1 MADSSSRPAG
11 SAEPPTTTVRPAPDR
26 ATDDEIAAA
35 AAALRRG
42 ELVAFPTETV
52 YGLGADAANPTAIAQ
67 VFAAKGRPADH
78 PLIVHLAD
86 AAQLDDW
93 AVDVPDAA
101 RRLAERFWPG
111 PLTLIL
117 RRHPRVP
124 TAVTG
129 GQDTIGL
136 RVPRHPVAHALLE
149 AFGGGIAAPS
159 ANRFGR
165 VSPTTRDRVVAELG
179 DVVGTILEGGDC
191 EVGLESTIV
200 DLSGDRPRLLRPG
213 GIGTAELAEVLDAT
227 PTREGTGAPRTPGR
241 LPSHYAPTTPVR
253 VVDRDALD
261 PAVAALTGAGH
272 RVAVLRRA
280 RGHEPVDRSAAQ
292 PADPLVE
299 VLPLPGEP
307 VAYGRA
313 LYRRLAEVDRLGCD
327 VALVERPPART
338 GWEAVHDRLGRSEGV
353 DPHTPRAVLVVST
366 GAADAADP
374 AGDAHGAAEGLRAT
388 VREARAAVQDAP
400 VMLLGAWVVAARP
413 GPAPGAASPL
423 PSVLPAVRG
432 ERPVH
437 LGPPVAAG
445 PGWTLLRL
453 DASDENLGIPVGRV
467 ELALA
472 LDAAEHAPGRTAGH
486 GTFHPAGDDA
496 VALAADAR
504 ALEQRGVAVGAAVS
518 AS

>member
-1 MADSSSRPAG
+1 MSQTPLPGAAG
-11 SAEPPTTTVRPAPDR
+11 VPHPTGAGGTVR
-26 ATDDEIAAA
+26 ATDAEVADA

-52 YGLGADAANPTAIAQ
+52 YGLGADAADPAAVAK

-78 PLIVHLAD
+78 PLIVHLAS

-93 AVDVPDAA
+93 AVDVPDVA
-101 RRLAERFWPG
+101 RRLAARFWPG

-149 AFGGGIAAPS
+149 AFGGGVAAPS

-213 GIGTAELAEVLDAT
+213 GIGAEELAEVLDAV

-241 LPSHYAPTTPVR
+241 LPSHYAPATPVR
-253 VVDRDALD
+253 VVDPDALD
-261 PAVAALTGAGH
+261 DAVSGLVAVGRRVVVLRVEGGGAGGGAGGDAVAPVLSLPAEPAG
-272 RVAVLRRA
+272 
-280 RGHEPVDRSAAQ
+280 
-292 PADPLVE
+292 
-299 VLPLPGEP
+299 
-307 VAYGRA
+307 YGRA
-313 LYRRLAEVDRLGCD
+313 LYGRLADVDGLAGD
-327 VALVERPPART
+327 VVLVERPPARA
-338 GWEAVHDRLGRSEGV
+338 GWEAVHDRLGRAEGV
-353 DPHTPRAVLVVST
+353 DPHALRAVLVVGRSPDE
-366 GAADAADP
+366 GPADAVGALAD
-374 AGDAHGAAEGLRAT
+374 LRARHAT
-388 VREARAAVQDAP
+388 DEAVPALLLGVWAAIDTEEEAAWRAARASARRAS
-400 VMLLGAWVVAARP
+400 RP
-413 GPAPGAASPL
+413 GARHTVTSAASTAL
-423 PSVLPAVRG
+423 PAVLPAVRG
-432 ERPVH
+432 ERAIH
-437 LGPPVAAG
+437 AG
-445 PGWTLLRL
+445 PVLATGRRWALLGL
-453 DASDENLGIPVGRV
+453 DASDANLGIAVGRV

-472 LDAAEHAPGRTAGH
+472 LHATGPGRFHLTPDDAA
-486 GTFHPAGDDA
+486 
-496 VALAADAR
+496 AADAR
-504 ALEQRGVAVGAAVS
+504 ALERHGVAVGPLLPHL
-518 AS
+518 